1 MKEEFKWLLGRVLND
16 YYKNSDIKEEIS
28 RISFEDAYQNNL
40 IRFFMSE
47 VTNEYIDTPLTESE
61 GIKLLYVK
69 NGLILVKQLIPAVT
83 QVIDSELVP
92 TTNVKLTSSN
102 LLDTEDENYQSSIAE
117 IKIPLYHNGNVY
129 DEING
134 TDLIR
139 RLKEFRLIGEED
151 WEYEGNYVKDNV
163 YFFRYSVNLDTANE
177 RMVHGKILCD
187 KLSNADVENE
197 LFNVT
202 EGVHF
207 VDDKLTIVIKAT
219 KVSNIVNDEKIPEN
233 VQSIRLNEWK
243 EYLSKKP
250 IKVVCERETSVVES
264 IGENPYSLNAFEGD
278 TYIII
283 EDKNGLTPQLM
294 FSYKIE
300 SAYREAILN
309 SQTQAVTN
317 HEDVNESIVP
327 YLMDMEMNL
336 MSLDDFGGGDI

>member
-1 MKEEFKWLLGRVLND
+1 MDELEPNKKKTKQEKQEEKMLAAMLDDEAWQA
-16 YYKNSDIKEEIS
+16 EES
-28 RISFEDAYQNNL
+28 R
-40 IRFFMSE
+40 M
-47 VTNEYIDTPLTESE
+47 
-61 GIKLLYVK
+61 
-69 NGLILVKQLIPAVT
+69 
-83 QVIDSELVP
+83 
-92 TTNVKLTSSN
+92 
-102 LLDTEDENYQSSIAE
+102 
-117 IKIPLYHNGNVY
+117 
-129 DEING
+129 
-134 TDLIR
+134 
-139 RLKEFRLIGEED
+139 
-151 WEYEGNYVKDNV
+151 
-163 YFFRYSVNLDTANE
+163 
-177 RMVHGKILCD
+177 
-187 KLSNADVENE
+187 SNAGWRQEYDSGR
-197 LFNVT
+197 T
-202 EGVHF
+202 
-207 VDDKLTIVIKAT
+207 
-219 KVSNIVNDEKIPEN
+219 EKIPED

-264 IGENPYSLNAFEGD
+264 IGKNPYSLNAFEGD